1 MEVADFGAGS
11 GAHALAVA
19 KALMSTGRVYAIDIQ
34 QDLLSKLKNIHDNSG
49 VALVLTII
57 ILANLLM
64 ITLIV
69 TDVIL
74 RIGKS
79 SQQIG
84 ESEIAYFAA
93 ESAMEQAIYKIEKE
107 KSVIDL
113 GEPGTPT
120 SAAMSES
127 SGWWER
133 QIEGIYE
140 TPTICVDDQQK
151 LSYRQTDDLTPAQI
165 LALVTGEILTG
176 KSCIYSPSSG
186 FINHQNVL
194 IAILKPD
201 KSFEFNLDITA
212 EEDSFDYYYPDYI
225 DITWR
230 EFYPPRRNDP
240 DGKIIVLTP
249 SGQLPTY
256 DTSVVNTVKV
266 PVSGNLGNDPQ
277 TVIRIINENG
287 SCHINPS
294 QCYVIYEF
302 KPGGATDNLPVGIT
316 ITTTGYYGNYSQ
328 SEKKKERIIE
338 TERRNWQ
345 IY

>member
-1 MEVADFGAGS
+1 MRLYFKKQ
-11 GAHALAVA
+11 L
-19 KALMSTGRVYAIDIQ
+19 Y
-34 QDLLSKLKNIHDNSG
+34 NNSG
-49 VALVLTII
+49 IALVLAII
-57 ILANLLM
+57 ILANLMM

-84 ESEIAYFAA
+84 EGEVAYYAA
-93 ESAMEQAIYKIEKE
+93 ETATEEAMYQIEKN
-107 KSVIDL
+107 KTVVDL
-113 GEPGTPT
+113 GGLYEP
-120 SAAMSES
+120 SEGSLS
-127 SGWWER
+127 SSNGWWQR
-133 QIEGIYE
+133 YIQGVYE
-140 TPTICVDDQQK
+140 TPVICIDDQQK
-151 LSYRQTDDLTPAQI
+151 LTYTETDGKTPAQI
-165 LALVTGEILTG
+165 GTIVAGEVLSG

-194 IAILKPD
+194 IAILKPN
-201 KSFEFNLDITA
+201 KSFELNMDITA
-212 EEDSFDYYYPDYI
+212 EEDSVDYYYPDYI

-240 DGKIIVLTP
+240 DGKVIVLTS

-256 DTSVVNTVKV
+256 DTHVVNTVRA
-266 PVSGNLGNDPQ
+266 PASGSLGYDPQ
-277 TVIRIINENG
+277 TVVRIINENDD
-287 SCHINPS
+287 
-294 QCYVIYEF
+294 YVVYEF
-302 KPGGATDNLPVGIT
+302 KPNGATDNLPVGIK

-328 SEKKKERIIE
+328 LEKKKERIIE